1 MAFNLTG
8 EEFEAI
14 KEAYLSIDTNRD
26 GIISEEELVNAAL
39 DQVKGCTEEDIE
51 AIKLMCDLEKDGT
64 MTFCEFLEMMAEF
77 EYNKDQS
84 ELGLKAM
91 FKAFDRNGDG
101 ILSKDEIKRAWK
113 MFINPDEESAER
125 EVNECI
131 DRCDINGDGYISYDE
146 FVQGILN
153 NNIPQTKDGNVSF
166 V

>member
-8 EEFEAI
+8 DEFEAI
-14 KEAYLSIDTNRD
+14 KEAYLTIDTNRD
-26 GIISEEELVNAAL
+26 GVISEEELVNAAL
-39 DQVKGCTEEDIE
+39 QQVQHCTTEDIQ
-51 AIKLMCDLEKDGT
+51 AIKRVCDLDEDGT
-64 MTFCEFLEMMAEF
+64 ISFCEFLEMMAEF

-113 MFINPDEESAER
+113 MFINPDEESAEN

-131 DRCDINGDGYISYDE
+131 ERCDINGDGYISYEE
-146 FVQGILN
+146 FVQGILS
-153 NNIPQTKDGNVSF
+153 NNIPETKSGHVSI